1 MAGNVFTMTKQAH
14 RDGIEARADRNVLMP
29 AWPARLMQA
38 ASGYFG
44 RRWNRLDLE
53 ETPNSV
59 KRDLG
64 FLDGHAPYR
73 EEDRMR

>member
-1 MAGNVFTMTKQAH
+1 MASPALVSIRETHGPVV
-14 RDGIEARADRNVLMP
+14 GVLKGEGSSP
-29 AWPARLMQA
+29 PTWRVRLSQIA
-38 ASGYFG
+38 QGYFR
-44 RRWNRLDLE
+44 RRWNRLDIE

-73 EEDRMR
+73 EEDRLR

>member
-1 MAGNVFTMTKQAH
+1 MASNVFITTKQARH
-14 RDGIEARADRNVLMP
+14 GSVQARAGKDLSMP
-29 AWPARLMQA
+29 AWPARLLQVA
-38 ASGYFG
+38 RGYFS

-64 FLDGHAPYR
+64 FLDGRAPYR

>member
-1 MAGNVFTMTKQAH
+1 MASNVVITMKQAH
-14 RDGIEARADRNVLMP
+14 HGGAEMYEDKYLSMP
-29 AWPARLMQA
+29 AWPARLSQIA
-38 ASGYFG
+38 LGYFT
-44 RRWNRLDLE
+44 RRWDRLDIE

-64 FLDGHAPYR
+64 FLDGRAPYR

>member
-1 MAGNVFTMTKQAH
+1 MASNVFMTTKQVQ
-14 RDGIEARADRNVLMP
+14 RGGVETGEGKNLSMS
-29 AWPARLMQA
+29 AWQARLLQVA
-38 ASGYFG
+38 RGYFT
-44 RRWNRLDLE
+44 RRWDRLDLE

-59 KRDLG
+59 MRDLG

>member
-1 MAGNVFTMTKQAH
+1 MASSVFTITKQAH
-14 RDGIEARADRNVLMP
+14 RDGIEAQAGKNVLMP
-29 AWPARLMQA
+29 VWPARLMQA
-38 ASGYFG
+38 ASGYFS

-73 EEDRMR
+73 EEDQMR

>member
-1 MAGNVFTMTKQAH
+1 MASNVFIFTKQAH
-14 RDGIEARADRNVLMP
+14 RDGVEVQAGRNLSMP
-29 AWPARLMQA
+29 VWPARLMQA
-38 ASGYFG
+38 AGGYFS

-64 FLDGHAPYR
+64 FLDGRAPYR